1 MYNVS
6 ISEESY
12 DEVFRSFRKQ
22 KLIVGRPESI
32 SVTEEN
38 GIFKVS
44 LTISPGTY
52 RKASTYT
59 TYKPLFKF
67 IKDQISEQTGLQK
80 VQIHWEISRLCH

>member
-52 RKASTYT
+52 LKTSTYT
-59 TYKPLFKF
+59 TYKPLFRF
-67 IKDQISEQTGLQK
+67 IKDQILEQTGLQK
-80 VQIHWEISRLCH
+80 VQIHWEIIRL

>member
-80 VQIHWEISRLCH
+80 VQIHWEIIRSCH

>member
-1 MYNVS
+1 MNYS
-6 ISEESY
+6 ISEEAY
-12 DEVFRSFRKQ
+12 EDLFKSFRKQ
-22 KLIVGRPESI
+22 KLIVARPESI

-59 TYKPLFKF
+59 TYKPLFNF

-80 VQIHWEISRLCH
+80 VQIHWEIIRNDTI